1 MSKEASDIKQ
11 NEFPD
16 WLVDTSAHKKLA
28 EEKNNEST
36 VKEDKEKV
44 NLNNL
49 SDDIDMAWD
58 SVFTNNYEETR
69 TNKKDTPIERDNIT
83 TPDKEMLTNYNSN
96 QNKMITLSPVI
107 LPKKP
112 KNKLPKLNIGKN
124 QNTNIKASFMD
135 DEEDYE
141 DDFDEYY

>member
-16 WLVDTSAHKKLA
+16 WLVDTSAHKKLS
-28 EEKNNEST
+28 EEKS
-36 VKEDKEKV
+36 KEATKEEI
-44 NLNNL
+44 NRENL

-69 TNKKDTPIERDNIT
+69 TNKKDTQIERDTIT